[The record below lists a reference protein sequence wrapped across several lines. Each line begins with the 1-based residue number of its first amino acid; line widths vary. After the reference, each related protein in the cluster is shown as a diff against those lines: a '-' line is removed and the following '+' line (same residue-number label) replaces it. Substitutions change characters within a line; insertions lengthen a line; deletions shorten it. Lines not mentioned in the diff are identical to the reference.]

1 MGSGFISRSDDVPDL
16 MLMAEAR
23 PTEDGQPYLLTQLG
37 LCLFPSA
44 NQMIHPLVGMTASS
58 SQIPKSG

>member
-23 PTEDGQPYLLTQLG
+23 PAEDGQPYQLG
-37 LCLFPSA
+37 KTVPALDSVRLAVMAMPNPA
-44 NQMIHPLVGMTASS
+44 P
-58 SQIPKSG
+58 